1 MNSELLLKCEDDM
14 WRAFAG
20 AFETVSPDRRQL
32 EGVVPGWSTH
42 DVVWHCVFWADY
54 AGEMLDRIRAGDPD
68 PDDFEGPEDEILA
81 AGRALS
87 WDEVLRRAEQAR
99 SKVRAALTN
108 FADAPTRAVEWFQD
122 DTFDHYEEHAAQ
134 IEAFAREPRDS

>member
-1 MNSELLLKCEDDM
+1 MNSELLLKREDDT
-14 WRAFAG
+14 WRAFAV
-20 AFETVSPDRRQL
+20 AFEAV
-32 EGVVPGWSTH
+32 
-42 DVVWHCVFWADY
+42 
-54 AGEMLDRIRAGDPD
+54 
-68 PDDFEGPEDEILA
+68 LA
-81 AGRALS
+81 AGRAFS

-134 IEAFAREPRDS
+134 IEAFARQPRDS